1 MKTYR
6 MRLVPKTA
14 FGTPFLGETLF
25 GCLCW
30 ALRRKSGNERLSQ
43 LLTGYTEGRP
53 FAVVSDAFPT
63 GFVPLPALPDVYW
76 AASPDDDRKYLK
88 KKTWVRTD
96 ALNTPVSL
104 WRNCAMTDAE
114 IARNLSDKCPDEGA
128 GLIAKIIAV
137 HNTINR
143 QTLTTGTGPFAPYE
157 QQQIWFNPALTLDVY
172 VVIDED
178 RISLEEIV
186 SALADVGTLG
196 FGRDASVGLGKFELT
211 GTPTEM
217 RVREPSTSC
226 MALSS
231 VVLSGLTEIVSEK
244 TFYRVK
250 THFGRHGS
258 ELVVRGQPFK
268 KPILLAQSG
277 AVITFKN
284 LSSELFVGK
293 GLDGLSTVLPETVHQ
308 GYAPVLSLPEEG
320 NCHE

>member
-63 GFVPLPALPDVYW
+63 GFVPLPALPDAYW
-76 AASPDDDRKYLK
+76 VASPGDDRKYLK
-88 KKTWVRTD
+88 KKTWVGFD
-96 ALNTPVSL
+96 ALNTSVSL
-104 WRNCAMTDAE
+104 WRNRAMTDAD
-114 IARNLSDKCPDEGA
+114 IARVLSGDCSDESI
-128 GLIAKIIAV
+128 GLISKVTAV

-143 QTLTTGTGPFAPYE
+143 RTLTTGTGPFAPYE

-172 VVIDED
+172 VVTDEA

-186 SALADVGTLG
+186 SALIDVGTIG
-196 FGRDASVGLGKFELT
+196 FGRDASVGLGKFELI

-217 RVREPSTSC
+217 TPREASASC

-268 KPILLAQSG
+268 KPILLARSG

-284 LSSELFVGK
+284 PSSEPFVGK